1 MSAAPSVP
9 ESTATVEAARA
20 ALLYERYSR
29 RILGYCRRRLSSQEE
44 AEDAVQHT
52 FLNAYRSLRT
62 GVEPRAEAAWLYKI
76 AENVCHERRRSAWR
90 RSRFEAVS
98 SDGELREAVVEPAP
112 ANHELDGL
120 ADALAQLTDNQRRAI
135 LLREWQGLSYR
146 EIAAELETTEGAVET
161 LLFRARKALAR
172 RLDRTRAAAGL
183 DAGSLLAW
191 AKSLFGG
198 AALKVGAAT
207 LVVAAGVT
215 AAEPALRSEP
225 APAHSAT
232 PTAPGA
238 LDAPSPAFAAAP
250 DAVRHANVAQ
260 HRLKQSAATVK
271 PKVARRTGRPSTLP
285 GRRPGAA
292 AGAPAASPSPA
303 PAPAPA
309 STPALPAS
317 ARVKTPTLPPAQV
330 QVPPVA
336 PLPLPP
342 VSVTLTVPPVTSV
355 VPPDLPAPP
364 KLP

>member
-1 MSAAPSVP
+1 MSAAPSLP

-29 RILGYCRRRLSSQEE
+29 RILGYCRRRLSSQED

-112 ANHELDGL
+112 ANDELDGL

-146 EIAAELETTEGAVET
+146 EIAAELETTESAVET
-161 LLFRARKALAR
+161 LLFRARRALAR
-172 RLDRTRAAAGL
+172 RLDRTRAWAGI
-183 DAGSLLAW
+183 DAGTVLAW
-191 AKSLFGG
+191 AKSLLGG
-198 AALKVGAAT
+198 AGLKVGAAT
-207 LVVAAGVT
+207 VVVVAGVT
-215 AAEPALRSEP
+215 AADPALRSEP
-225 APAHSAT
+225 APIPAHSAK
-232 PTAPGA
+232 PVAPA
-238 LDAPSPAFAAAP
+238 VFPAPSPVFAASPTVIRHVNIAARRPKPAAP
-250 DAVRHANVAQ
+250 SAQ
-260 HRLKQSAATVK
+260 R
-271 PKVARRTGRPSTLP
+271 KVVRRTGRTSTFP
-285 GRRPGAA
+285 GHRPGAG

-309 STPALPAS
+309 STPMPPAT
-317 ARVKTPTLPPAQV
+317 VPVETPVLPPV
-330 QVPPVA
+330 QVPPMT
-336 PLPLPP
+336 
-342 VSVTLTVPPVTSV
+342 VTVTVPPATSV
-355 VPPDLPAPP
+355 VPLDLPALP